1 MRVYKLS
8 TKLTDEENRKLV
20 LNLSDE
26 ETKYLS
32 TLDMSVSVDLL
43 DEDNLLTTVMITNLI
58 NLEKIKSFLNNHS
71 VEFEVEDITEAFS
84 SEEDADKLKE
94 FLEDLTQDD
103 ILKTFGIEI

>member
-8 TKLTDEENRKLV
+8 TNLTDEENRNLV

-26 ETKYLS
+26 ETKTLS

-43 DEDNLLTTVMITNLI
+43 DEDNRLTTVMVSNLI

-84 SEEDADKLKE
+84 DEKDEETLKE
-94 FLEDLTQDD
+94 ILESLTQDD
-103 ILKTFGIEI
+103 ILKTFGVEI

>member
-84 SEEDADKLKE
+84 SEEDEDKLKE

>member
-94 FLEDLTQDD
+94 FLEDVTQDD